1 MALKEYQGAIVLE
14 VDGTEVEIESLDVTE
29 KSGRKL
35 IKTMNKTGRATGF
48 SKGVGEITLKI
59 SAVVPVAGDLD
70 WINLQ
75 GAKITVYPLGG
86 GQRTSYLDCFT
97 TEVGKKYKVDGE
109 AMQDLQMNALR
120 KVQE

>member
-14 VDGTEVEIESLDVTE
+14 VDGAEVEIESLDVTE
-29 KSGRKL
+29 KTGRKVV
-35 IKTMNKTGRATGF
+35 KTMNRTGRPTGF
-48 SKGVGEITLKI
+48 AKGISEITLKV
-59 SAVVPVAGDLD
+59 SAVVPVTGDLD
-70 WINLQ
+70 WISLQ

-109 AMQDLQMNALR
+109 AMQDLQMSALR